1 MKTRTCVLLILIVL
15 LIPVI
20 DAKPVII
27 GFDGEIDQNII
38 KEYSLANYTQYKI
51 IHSISVDIPERVS
64 EKLKKNSKIKHIEE
78 DAPVQIA
85 AKPSQP
91 PQSPQQ
97 ITWGVARIKA
107 PESWNNS
114 TGKNVKIAMLN
125 TGISS
130 SQGAGCLW

>member
-91 PQSPQQ
+91 PQS
-97 ITWGVARIKA
+97 
-107 PESWNNS
+107 
-114 TGKNVKIAMLN
+114 
-125 TGISS
+125 
-130 SQGAGCLW
+130 